1 MIRRLVKHEMVLVRR
16 RTSLKT
22 LSIGLVVLT
31 VLAEVLRHI
40 EELKHL
46 LDIGLKTSN
55 SLGLQLD
62 PLVSPGPEPL
72 CRLSPV
78 GSQVAIASSNS
89 SAYNSLTAYSSFC
102 RLTIL
107 NLERGTRLTYLSA
120 NFTHNSVRYHRPCLF
135 IGY

>member
-55 SLGLQLD
+55 SLGL
-62 PLVSPGPEPL
+62 
-72 CRLSPV
+72 
-78 GSQVAIASSNS
+78 
-89 SAYNSLTAYSSFC
+89 
-102 RLTIL
+102 
-107 NLERGTRLTYLSA
+107 
-120 NFTHNSVRYHRPCLF
+120 
-135 IGY
+135 